1 MKKKFTIFFIQLFIS
16 ALFALDYRQVLF
28 SNNFE
33 RIERV
38 NNSESILRNHYE
50 TIITFIK
57 KKVDNHSQVSYEYP
71 EFKYK
76 ELYSEDYD
84 NGKLYR
90 LLIADEPITQDK
102 ILNMSFKYIC
112 QVVFIIS
119 NDTLNLVD
127 YAFFHYRGDHE
138 GMWASSVVD
147 VYEGIEVISRNNKI
161 KGLMSHKSEVEVRTH
176 SDEGGGKRWIENNG
190 NSNAKYYEWA
200 DLQNLKKYALVSN
213 NVYLFDGYNNH
224 IEIHSTRPLI
234 DKKRPLMYT
243 IQNAF
248 DGNPATAYVE
258 DTDDDLLF
266 ISVYNKKFKNV
277 TCMSLINGYSGNED
291 LYLKNNRVKKIGD
304 YYISSEGSKR
314 VYSDKYANIEDIPN
328 KKQIVKFDDSIFAVM
343 ELYNGTKYS
352 DTCLSELD
360 FYDKK
365 SGWLF
370 GE

>member
-147 VYEGIEVISRNNKI
+147 VYEGI
-161 KGLMSHKSEVEVRTH
+161 
-176 SDEGGGKRWIENNG
+176 DC
-190 NSNAKYYEWA
+190 
-200 DLQNLKKYALVSN
+200 
-213 NVYLFDGYNNH
+213 F
-224 IEIHSTRPLI
+224 LI
-234 DKKRPLMYT
+234 R
-243 IQNAF
+243 
-248 DGNPATAYVE
+248 
-258 DTDDDLLF
+258 
-266 ISVYNKKFKNV
+266 
-277 TCMSLINGYSGNED
+277 
-291 LYLKNNRVKKIGD
+291 R
-304 YYISSEGSKR
+304 R
-314 VYSDKYANIEDIPN
+314 H
-328 KKQIVKFDDSIFAVM
+328 
-343 ELYNGTKYS
+343 
-352 DTCLSELD
+352 
-360 FYDKK
+360 
-365 SGWLF
+365 
-370 GE
+370 

>member
-1 MKKKFTIFFIQLFIS
+1 MKKKFAIFFIQLFIS

-38 NNSESILRNHYE
+38 QNSESILKNHYE
-50 TIITFIK
+50 AIITFIK
-57 KKVDNHSQVSYEYP
+57 KKVDNHSKVLCEYP

-90 LLIADEPITQDK
+90 LLIADEPITQEK

-112 QVVFIIS
+112 QVVFIIN
-119 NDTLNLVD
+119 NDSLNLVD
-127 YAFFHYRGDHE
+127 YVFFHYRDDHE

-161 KGLMSHKSEVEVRTH
+161 KGVMSHKSEVEVRTH
-176 SDEGGGKRWIENNG
+176 NEADGGSRWIENNG
-190 NSNAKYYEWA
+190 YSNAKYYEWT
-200 DLQNLKKYALVSN
+200 DLQNPKKYALVSN
-213 NVYLFDGYNNH
+213 NVYLFDSYNNH

-291 LYLKNNRVKKIGD
+291 LYFKNNRVKKIGD

-328 KKQIVKFDDSIFAVM
+328 KKQIVKFDDSIFAVT